1 MQQRSSRRDPRLTAA
16 GHEKAPTARR
26 LSAIMSE
33 ALVGG
38 RSSSSASMVRRSDW
52 SSDSDLMRTSTGEVN
67 EELSQSAPMLRP
79 PPIQCEAA
87 EPRPRGP
94 NPGTSSRAK
103 SWVRERVR
111 KSSTELGS
119 QMKRSSGLGSGNT
132 NGLLSWARISVSA
145 PRRRGRRTIAESPL
159 EQAFP
164 P

>member
-1 MQQRSSRRDPRLTAA
+1 MHYPCTHAYMHVFQTSHAMYQVDDDGDDDVSVRAAHTHTLPYTTQHLRSRPIPATPPQLQPPRHTP
-16 GHEKAPTARR
+16 KPRARHHTPR
-26 LSAIMSE
+26 F
-33 ALVGG
+33 
-38 RSSSSASMVRRSDW
+38 
-52 SSDSDLMRTSTGEVN
+52 
-67 EELSQSAPMLRP
+67 
-79 PPIQCEAA
+79 PI
-87 EPRPRGP
+87 P

-132 NGLLSWARISVSA
+132 NGLLSWARISISA